1 MDDVSRASNDTIFHR
16 ARQLKAERSK
26 RGGRKAKKWF
36 CKIVPSIEGCAKPPD
51 ADPPM
56 SFLDGPSRQQQQQ
69 QQKKKRSSRGG
80 CSCCCLSSCLCG
92 GKADERTPRTSKK
105 QIPAAEIRLR
115 EAGAVFD
122 ELPTRN
128 TRDAVNVVVNEV
140 VTARRSKPADHVFDA
155 LSPKKP
161 VEENTN
167 LAERL
172 PPPSKGHV
180 SAASMV
186 LPERLPPG
194 PARDLPVPNP
204 IMGQEVCLKTALSY
218 LTDDAIGIMGIYGTG
233 GVGKTTL
240 LRSINNKFCGN
251 AARTEFDHVILV
263 AVGKDPDVKKLQ
275 RDIAYEVGLL
285 LMDDESEVT
294 RAAAIFDFLKTKNFL
309 LLLDDLWG
317 PLQLAKVGIPHP
329 LSDGYKQKVII
340 SSRLMDVSGK
350 MQAHKFLILECL
362 KWEEAWNLFSSKV
375 GEENL
380 ADQRI
385 RSIAVALAKECGGL
399 PLALVAM
406 GSAMSTKK
414 TPEEWQKAVS
424 LLKTAPPLHEI
435 SGTEDESHF
444 LLNVNY
450 QILRDHRMRE
460 CFTSCSLWPEGYQ
473 MLKENLIRSW
483 MGLGSITDFDDIN
496 EAYNIGYSIIESLKA
511 VSLMENSEKSYR
523 RMEMHDVIREMALWT
538 ASGKESNKNK
548 WLVGAKPSETRSDEW
563 SKAER
568 ISLMFNEIEALPDS
582 CYCPNLQSL
591 ILRGNKR
598 LMKIPNGLF
607 PCMVLLRFLDLSHTG
622 IVELPN
628 EVGTLINLQ
637 FLNLS
642 YTKIACL
649 PKEMKELTTLKYL
662 ELEGTRELR
671 KIPDGVIS
679 SLEMLKELN
688 LYMSGFANWS
698 WLSVCSRDSIRFE
711 ELVSLQ
717 RLRSVGFTVR
727 SIQCLLRLFSILRV
741 LTHSLTIRELRGL
754 ISLRLLPGLLS
765 KNKMGRLKNLTIEFS
780 QGLKELVMGEEAKT
794 LNWRLYQLEVFNLVC
809 LPELERVI
817 WRGVAAHVCL
827 PNLRFLSLFYCNS
840 LRNIAWV
847 AHLPLLQELY
857 IQNCNEMEQVIADEP
872 PTASSEKEEK
882 PATSFPNLKYI
893 FLRDL
898 KSLVKI
904 DDQVLEFPCLERIL
918 VHNCIE
924 LKQLPLGATS
934 AQKLRII
941 FGERNWWESLEWGD
955 HSIKPIFTT
964 CFREIPAGYEPSMK
978 ILEGL

>member
-1 MDDVSRASNDTIFHR
+1 MSPWTTVSRDSNDTTFHG
-16 ARQLKAERSK
+16 ARPPKAERSK
-26 RGGRKAKKWF
+26 RRGGRKAKKWF
-36 CKIVPSIEGCAKPPD
+36 CKIVPSIEGCAKLPD
-51 ADPPM
+51 ADPPT
-56 SFLDGPSRQQQQQ
+56 SFLDGPSRKQW
-69 QQKKKRSSRGG
+69 QKKKRSPRGS
-80 CSCCCLSSCLCG
+80 CSCCPGSSLCG
-92 GKADERTPRTSKK
+92 RKAGEMTSKK
-105 QIPAAEIRLR
+105 QIPAVEIRLR
-115 EAGAVFD
+115 DAGAVFGQ
-122 ELPTRN
+122 LPTRK
-128 TRDAVNVVVNEV
+128 TRDVVNVVVNEV
-140 VTARRSKPADHVFDA
+140 VAAQRSKPADHVFDA
-155 LSPKKP
+155 LSPRKQ
-161 VEENTN
+161 VEKNTN

-180 SAASMV
+180 STTV
-186 LPERLPPG
+186 VPERLPPG

-204 IMGQEVCLKTALSY
+204 IVGQEVCLKTALSY
-218 LTDDAIGIMGIYGTG
+218 LTDDAVGITGIYGTG

-285 LMDDESEVT
+285 LIDDESEVK
-294 RAAAIFDFLKTKNFL
+294 RAATIFDFLKTKNFL

-317 PLQLAKVGIPHP
+317 PLELARVGIPHP
-329 LSDGYKQKVII
+329 LSDGHKQKVII
-340 SSRLMDVSGK
+340 SSQLMDVAGR
-350 MQAHKFLILECL
+350 MQAHKILILECL

-380 ADQRI
+380 ADRRI

-406 GSAMSTKK
+406 GSAMSAKK

-424 LLKTAPPLHEI
+424 LLKNAPLHES
-435 SGTEDESHF
+435 SGTGDESLF
-444 LLNVNY
+444 FLNVRY

-473 MLKENLIRSW
+473 MLKENFIRSW
-483 MGLGSITDFDDIN
+483 MGLGSITELDDIN

-511 VSLMENSEKSYR
+511 ASLMENSEKSYR

-538 ASGKESNKNK
+538 ASGKENGKNK
-548 WLVGAKPSETRSDEW
+548 WLVGAQTGETRSDEW

-642 YTKIACL
+642 YTKITCL
-649 PKEMKELTTLKYL
+649 PKEMKELTTLKCL

-671 KIPDGVIS
+671 KIHDGMIS
-679 SLEMLKELN
+679 SLEMLQELN

-698 WLSVCSRDSIRFE
+698 WLTVCSRDSITFE

-727 SIQCLLRLFSILRV
+727 NIQCLLRLFSIV
-741 LTHSLTIRELRGL
+741 QVSTHSLTIRELRGL
-754 ISLRLLPGLLS
+754 ISLHLLPGLLS
-765 KNKMGRLKNLTIEFS
+765 KNKMGKLKNLTIESS
-780 QGLKELVMGEEAKT
+780 QGLKELVMGEEGKT

-840 LRNIAWV
+840 LKNIAWA

-857 IQNCNEMEQVIADEP
+857 IQNCNEMERVIADEP

-882 PATSFPNLKYI
+882 PMTSFPNLKYI

-898 KSLVKI
+898 MSLVKI
-904 DDQVLEFPCLERIL
+904 DDKVLEFPCLERIL

-924 LKQLPLGATS
+924 LKQLPLGAAS

-955 HSIKPIFTT
+955 QSIKSTFTT

>member
-1 MDDVSRASNDTIFHR
+1 MDDVSRASNDTTFDR
-16 ARQLKAERSK
+16 ARPAKAERSK
-26 RGGRKAKKWF
+26 RGGGGGRKAKKWF

-56 SFLDGPSRQQQQQ
+56 SFLDGPGPSRKQ
-69 QQKKKRSSRGG
+69 QQKKKRSPRGDG
-80 CSCCCLSSCLCG
+80 CSCCCPSSCLCG
-92 GKADERTPRTSKK
+92 RKAGERTSKK
-105 QIPAAEIRLR
+105 QIPVAEICLR
-115 EAGAVFD
+115 DAGAVVD
-122 ELPTRN
+122 ELPTRK
-128 TRDAVNVVVNEV
+128 TTDVVNVVVNEV
-140 VTARRSKPADHVFDA
+140 VTARRSKPADHVFEA
-155 LSPKKP
+155 LSLRKP
-161 VEENTN
+161 VEESTN

-180 SAASMV
+180 SGATVV

-204 IMGQEVCLKTALSY
+204 IVGQEVCLKTALSY
-218 LTDDAIGIMGIYGTG
+218 LTDDAVGIMGIYGTG

-240 LRSINNKFCGN
+240 LRSINNKFYGH

-263 AVGKDPDVKKLQ
+263 AVGKDPDVKKIQ

-285 LMDDESEVT
+285 LMDDESEVK

-309 LLLDDLWG
+309 LLLDNLWG
-317 PLQLAKVGIPHP
+317 PLELARIGIPHP
-329 LSDGYKQKVII
+329 SSDGHKQKVIV
-340 SSRLMDVSGK
+340 SSRSMDVPAK
-350 MQAHKFLILECL
+350 MQAHKILRLDCL
-362 KWEEAWNLFSSKV
+362 KWEEAWKLFSSKV

-380 ADQRI
+380 ADRRI

-406 GSAMSTKK
+406 GSAMSAKK

-424 LLKTAPPLHEI
+424 LLKNAPLHEI
-435 SGTEDESHF
+435 S
-444 LLNVNY
+444 
-450 QILRDHRMRE
+450 
-460 CFTSCSLWPEGYQ
+460 GYQ

-496 EAYNIGYSIIESLKA
+496 EAYNIGYSVIESLKA

-523 RMEMHDVIREMALWT
+523 RIEMHDVIREMALWT
-538 ASGKESNKNK
+538 ASGKESNENK
-548 WLVGAKPSETRSDEW
+548 WLVGAKTGETRSDEW

-591 ILRGNKR
+591 ILRGNKH

-679 SLEMLKELN
+679 SLEMLQELN
-688 LYMSGFANWS
+688 LYMS
-698 WLSVCSRDSIRFE
+698 VCSHDSITFE

-727 SIQCLLRLFSILRV
+727 NIQCLLRLFSILRV
-741 LTHSLTIRELRGL
+741 STHSLAIRELQGL
-754 ISLRLLPGLLS
+754 ISLHLLPSLLS
-765 KNKMGRLKNLTIEFS
+765 KNKMGRLKNLTIESS

-794 LNWRLYQLEVFNLVC
+794 LNWQLYQLEVFNLVC

-827 PNLRFLSLFYCNS
+827 PNLRFLSLFYCTS
-840 LRNIAWV
+840 LKNIAWV

-857 IQNCNEMEQVIADEP
+857 IQNCNEMERVIADEP

-882 PATSFPNLKYI
+882 PTTTFPNLKYI

-898 KSLVKI
+898 KRLVKI

-918 VHNCIE
+918 VYNCIG

-934 AQKLRII
+934 AQKLMII

-955 HSIKPIFTT
+955 QSIKSIFTT